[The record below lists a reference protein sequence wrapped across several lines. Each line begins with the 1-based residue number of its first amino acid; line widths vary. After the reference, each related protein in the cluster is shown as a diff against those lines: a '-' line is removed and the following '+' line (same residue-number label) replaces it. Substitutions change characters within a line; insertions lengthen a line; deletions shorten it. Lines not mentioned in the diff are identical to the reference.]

1 MVGIDPNII
10 SHVLNID
17 LKHPSKQQKQRP
29 LDDERKKALKEE
41 VDRLVEN
48 KFIRDAYYPTWI
60 ANPVLVPKPNGK

>member
-10 SHVLNID
+10 SHVLNVD
-17 LKHPSKQQKQRP
+17 PKYPPKQQKRRP

-48 KFIRDAYYPTWI
+48 KFIRDVTIPR
-60 ANPVLVPKPNGK
+60 G

>member
-17 LKHPSKQQKQRP
+17 PKYPPKQQRRRP

-41 VDRLVEN
+41 VDRLVKN
-48 KFIRDAYYPTWI
+48 KFIRDAY
-60 ANPVLVPKPNGK
+60 